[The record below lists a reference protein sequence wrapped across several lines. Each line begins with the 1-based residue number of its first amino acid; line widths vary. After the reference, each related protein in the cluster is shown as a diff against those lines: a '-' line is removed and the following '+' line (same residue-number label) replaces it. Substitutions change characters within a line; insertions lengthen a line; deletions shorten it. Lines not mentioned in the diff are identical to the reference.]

1 MLFDFSSNNFIFQKL
16 LGDLLMK
23 EGLSHASGIG
33 VGLSRLGL
41 TPGALTG
48 HLEKSLNFHVTM
60 QKQSRCCFQ
69 QLCLTRV
76 LCSRV
81 SLVPEDVSYLEAKEG
96 YKSLPVFIN
105 CN

>member
-23 EGLSHASGIG
+23 EGSSHALGIG

-76 LCSRV
+76 LCS
-81 SLVPEDVSYLEAKEG
+81 SFLGA
-96 YKSLPVFIN
+96 
-105 CN
+105 